1 MGTLEIMP
9 MELLH
14 EILAPEEHV
23 AFKLLTHAPALCK
36 SCTLRAEL
44 LPELGGGSICMAVWT
59 AGYSAARTTPMEKK
73 PLHGLAR
80 NLGCVPRFF

>member
-1 MGTLEIMP
+1 MGTLEIMH

-14 EILAPEEHV
+14 DIPAPEDHV
-23 AFKLLTHAPALCK
+23 AFQRVTHAPALSK

-44 LPELGGGSICMAVWT
+44 SPELGGGSIWMAVWT

-73 PLHGLAR
+73 PLHGLAS
-80 NLGCVPRFF
+80 NLGFVP